1 MDADRRR
8 SPRVEMLGRV
18 RGHSSP
24 PGSPIYVREMSL
36 GGMAVETPFELTVG
50 MTHEFRLRLGDDSTV
65 DVRGRVLRCQNIAA
79 DDAPA
84 LYLSGIQFEDDEEP
98 IADVMD
104 RIKPPSA

>member
-1 MDADRRR
+1 MDAERRR

-50 MTHEFRLRLGDDSTV
+50 MVHLFRLRLGDGSAV
-65 DVRGRVLRCQNIAA
+65 ELRGRVLRCANIAKP
-79 DDAPA
+79 DAPPHYA
-84 LYLSGIQFEDDEEP
+84 SGIKFEDDDEP
-98 IADVMD
+98 IANVMS
-104 RIKPPSA
+104 RMNE